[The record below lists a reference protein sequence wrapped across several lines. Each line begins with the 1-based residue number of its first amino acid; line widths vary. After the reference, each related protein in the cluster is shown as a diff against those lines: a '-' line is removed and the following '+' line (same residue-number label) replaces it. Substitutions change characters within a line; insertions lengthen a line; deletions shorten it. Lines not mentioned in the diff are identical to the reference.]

1 MGYSLP
7 GSSIHGIFQ
16 ARILEWVA
24 ISFSRRSSQPWDR
37 TWVSCIVGRHFTVW
51 ATKEALSLLLNISYV
66 HLPLNLVSL
75 CSDHNYCSHGLSQ
88 KPVTSVFVS
97 LNHQAG
103 YIERGFISHK
113 QFWPCYIAYNYLRD
127 LVLII
132 PTTYFLDICPP
143 CSLNFTQLHWS
154 FFHCFCTKQFFLLLI
169 SSYFLFILQIP
180 VYGSHLWGSLP
191 WLLILD

>member
-7 GSSIHGIFQ
+7 ESSIHGIFQ

-103 YIERGFISHK
+103 YREGFYFTYAILTLLYSLQLPTWFGPDYTYYLFPWYLPSMFIEFYPTSLKFFSLFLHK
-113 QFWPCYIAYNYLRD
+113 TVLSPPYL
-127 LVLII
+127 
-132 PTTYFLDICPP
+132 
-143 CSLNFTQLHWS
+143 
-154 FFHCFCTKQFFLLLI
+154 
-169 SSYFLFILQIP
+169 
-180 VYGSHLWGSLP
+180 
-191 WLLILD
+191 